1 MSSPSDGAIKSKG
14 RKKKDRSV
22 DRHKTRTCPNCYTSI
37 SSQYARHVRTCK
49 KPKDIFGFVDP
60 RDPKS
65 RLCHIC
71 EKEFDHGH
79 LTRHYRL
86 HVDYSETL
94 LRAGYRVKGDYP
106 QIYKIA
112 KLKQEE
118 EPVCYDW
125 LRNGRSKYN
134 NTYLQY
140 GRKSWFGLEAW
151 RMALLNNS

>member
-1 MSSPSDGAIKSKG
+1 M
-14 RKKKDRSV
+14 
-22 DRHKTRTCPNCYTSI
+22 
-37 SSQYARHVRTCK
+37 
-49 KPKDIFGFVDP
+49 
-60 RDPKS
+60 
-65 RLCHIC
+65 
-71 EKEFDHGH
+71 
-79 LTRHYRL
+79 
-86 HVDYSETL
+86 
-94 LRAGYRVKGDYP
+94 KGDYP

-118 EPVCYDW
+118 EPVSYDW